1 MASQR
6 DQQIPLEATRGMLV
20 VMVVVMGVAW
30 FGATGGRPGGR
41 DGQRQSDAF
50 GSWTTPDIMPIHDK
64 TVESQ
69 ELGLRIEAAEGF
81 LFFLLDHPDD
91 GQGPSTISF
100 INRKAS
106 ILGQIK
112 TFDPAASTWPPT
124 AADFPPSVH
133 LDLGDEDATEPAVLR
148 VGASDDFQLQVQTI
162 LYDNATID
170 WASPRKS
177 SAWPLRV
184 HIGKCALG
192 QRTLLV
198 SVYEMDAQ
206 TPSPEYQQGPIAVLA
221 GALGPL

>member
-1 MASQR
+1 MSSQR
-6 DQQIPLEATRGMLV
+6 EQQIPLEITRGMLV
-20 VMVVVMGVAW
+20 VMVVVMGIAW
-30 FGATGGRPGGR
+30 FGASGDRPSGR
-41 DGQRQSDAF
+41 DVRWRGDGF
-50 GSWTTPDIMPIHDK
+50 GAWTTPDILPIQGK
-64 TVESQ
+64 PVESQ
-69 ELGLRIEAAEGF
+69 ALGLRIGAAEGF
-81 LFFLLDHPDD
+81 LFFLLDHPGD

-100 INRKAS
+100 INRNAS

-112 TFDPAASTWPPT
+112 TFDPSASTWPPT

-133 LDLGDEDATEPAVLR
+133 LDMGDEDATEPAVLR

-162 LYDNATID
+162 LYQNATID

-192 QRTLLV
+192 HRTLLV

-206 TPSPEYQQGPIAVLA
+206 TPSPDYQQGPIAVLA
-221 GALGPL
+221 GALAPL